1 MLIENIENDV
11 LLEAYHKA
19 IEKQLDDDFIL
30 ILKSELIRRGF
41 DVKKKSLNRVDVFAN
56 GLPFHNM
63 SIASNGN

>member
-41 DVKKKSLNRVDVFAN
+41 DVKKKS
-56 GLPFHNM
+56 
-63 SIASNGN
+63 

>member
-41 DVKKKSLNRVDVFAN
+41 DVKKSLNRVDVFAN